1 MDFSLY
7 SFIFILISVILFYL
21 VRPKKLR
28 IYVITLL
35 SFFYVAE
42 LSLRAFVS
50 LLATMLVTYAVAFLL
65 HRLKKKEK
73 ARAARWVYLIGLIAV
88 ILSLFIHKYAYW
100 LMCKMLGIEALTS
113 TLESIIIPIG
123 LSFYTF
129 QIIDYLSDL
138 YKGRIEFIS
147 NPVYL
152 LCYLSYFPKFI
163 SGPLEKASDFMEQ
176 LRFLEDVRLFDN
188 NRLNRAIS
196 CLLTGYFMK
205 IVIADRA
212 AAFVNPVFND
222 SWAYGSGLIILSS
235 FIYTL
240 QIYTDFAGY
249 SLIAV
254 GVSELFGIRL
264 INNFN
269 SPYMAESITDFWSR
283 WHISLSAWIKEH
295 LYIPLGGNRKGV
307 KRQYFNLIAVFVIC
321 GIWHGAACKFIFW
334 GLLHGVY
341 SVVAK
346 WAKAKNINW
355 LIKGWS
361 GRIITFLCVNF
372 AWIFF
377 GNVYFRGALQYLANI
392 FINLTTTPFFGGYK
406 LFAEKYTDFFVL
418 VPVTIF
424 LWIWEWISYKKKMC
438 LADYITALPQ
448 VKRYIL
454 WYILLMAILILGVY
468 GISIGNSDFIYMH
481 F

>member
-1 MDFSLY
+1 MDFSLFT
-7 SFIFILISVILFYL
+7 FIFIGVSVALFYL
-21 VRPKKLR
+21 IRPKKLR
-28 IYVITLL
+28 IYILTLL
-35 SFFYVAE
+35 SFYYVAE

-50 LLATMLVTYAVAFLL
+50 LLVTMAATYLVAFFIS
-65 HRLKKKEK
+65 KMKEK
-73 ARAARWVYLIGLIAV
+73 GNEKWAKIFYVAGLLGV
-88 ILSLFIHKYAYW
+88 IFSLFIHKYAYW
-100 LMCKMLGIEALTS
+100 LICKMLGIEALTS
-113 TLESIIIPIG
+113 TLESIVIPIG

-138 YKGRIEFIS
+138 YKGKIDFLK

-152 LCYLSYFPKFI
+152 LCYLSYFPKFL
-163 SGPLEKASDFMEQ
+163 SGPLEKAGSFNEQ
-176 LRFLEDVRLFDN
+176 LNSLETVRLFDN
-188 NRLNRAIS
+188 DRLNRAIS
-196 CLLTGYFMK
+196 CLLVGYFMK
-205 IVIADRA
+205 IVVADRA
-212 AAFVNPVFND
+212 VHFVNPIFND
-222 SWAYGSGLIILSS
+222 PWAYGSGLVILSS

-240 QIYTDFAGY
+240 QIYADFAGY

-269 SPYMAESITDFWSR
+269 SPYLAENITDFWSR

-346 WAKAKNINW
+346 WAKSKDIKW

-377 GNVYFRGALQYLANI
+377 GSVYFRGALKYVSCI
-392 FINLTTTPFFGGYK
+392 FTNLGTNPFFGGYK
-406 LFAEKYTDFFVL
+406 LFADYYHDFFL
-418 VPVTIF
+418 LIPVTIF

-438 LADYITALPQ
+438 FADYIVSLPQ

-468 GISIGNSDFIYMH
+468 GISVGTADFIYMH